1 MTLRHYHSL
10 ITPGTS
16 RQTGFSPVV
25 PDNNQQVTGSIQ
37 GPEPTGARLPVL
49 SRPPHEPLCPLS
61 TSRPVLGPGEGE
73 RPGGFKVR
81 PVIPQIDEDFVQS
94 TTNWKKPMNKANRS
108 EVQIRPESQKKLI
121 ATKSHSFHLTKNV
134 HSNVSVFQ
142 ASPEMQIC
150 SEGSQVTNKTYPS
163 AARAIADD
171 AGAPPGGAQS
181 MELNS
186 ISERSAS
193 GRTNLVGNNSN
204 MMMSGSVNHSVAKHK
219 GIETSSEPK
228 NDHLATPPT
237 NLAPPRVSLL

>member
-1 MTLRHYHSL
+1 
-10 ITPGTS
+10 
-16 RQTGFSPVV
+16 
-25 PDNNQQVTGSIQ
+25 
-37 GPEPTGARLPVL
+37 
-49 SRPPHEPLCPLS
+49 
-61 TSRPVLGPGEGE
+61 
-73 RPGGFKVR
+73 
-81 PVIPQIDEDFVQS
+81 
-94 TTNWKKPMNKANRS
+94 MNKANRS

-186 ISERSAS
+186 ISERSVS